1 MRQGVGWHFK
11 NQMIK
16 IRCATDSD
24 RAEILGVHGD
34 AFGKEQGPEIVD
46 LVTGLL
52 SDKTAEPRF
61 SFVAENGGRIVG
73 HILFTA
79 IRLQSNGPGISAQI
93 LAPLAVSK
101 EHQGKGVGGLL
112 INEGLKQLTA
122 SGFELVFV
130 LGHPDYYPK
139 FGFKP
144 AGILGY
150 EAPYAIPIENANAWM
165 VIELKAGIIG
175 SVSGRVQCAATLDQP
190 EHWRE

>member
-1 MRQGVGWHFK
+1 
-11 NQMIK
+11 MIT
-16 IRCATDSD
+16 IRCATDAD
-24 RAEILGVHGD
+24 YAEILGVHES
-34 AFGKEQGPEIVD
+34 AFGKEQGQEIVD

-61 SFVAENGGRIVG
+61 SFVADLDGRIVG

-79 IRLQSNGPGISAQI
+79 IRLQTSGQNILAQI
-93 LAPLAVSK
+93 LAPLAVAN

-130 LGHPDYYPK
+130 LGHPNYYPK
-139 FGFKP
+139 FGFIP
-144 AGILGY
+144 AGVLGY

-165 VIELKAGIIG
+165 VKDLKAGIIG
-175 SVSGRVQCAATLDQP
+175 SVQGRVQCATTLDQP
-190 EHWRE
+190 RHWRE